1 MIRRPLIPAFILA
14 LSLVDLSPR
23 GAGAQ
28 PSHEMTA
35 PSPPTATQTEGK
47 PLGWA
52 QAIKTGI
59 DRHPL
64 IQISKH
70 DVAQAE
76 AATKEVESANLPIFN
91 FMYSSS
97 GGNTRVL
104 ANLGISGSL
113 PKPTNYL
120 TTPGIRE
127 DWLVT
132 DFGHTAHL
140 ILASKSL
147 KTSAERNVLT
157 AKALVI
163 LRIEQ
168 AYLHCLKQQRLVEIT
183 KDILKERALIR
194 QQAQSLYQNKLRSR
208 LDLDLATVEEQR
220 AQLALIDA
228 QNDLKVAFATLANTM
243 GLQTPEPY
251 ALENVS
257 LEMTAAPPI
266 EPLFEKALLNRPELL
281 GAQDRAHAA
290 TEALKAA
297 KALYYGHV
305 DQLAVLAFTWWGREE
320 RPSGKEIS
328 QPGAKEGWWS
338 NGVTS
343 AFPLYTGGRIQGQV
357 DEAAARK
364 GQADATT
371 RTIANDITLQVA
383 KAYFSLL
390 TAEQQIKVAQER
402 TAYAREAL
410 TLSRERYKAGL
421 GSILDVM
428 TATTNL
434 LTAEVG
440 LAHSQYAF
448 RTSEAAIAY
457 ATGEEYARY

>member
-1 MIRRPLIPAFILA
+1 MIRRALIPLIIILVLCLADPARR
-14 LSLVDLSPR
+14 D
-23 GAGAQ
+23 AGAQ
-28 PSHEMTA
+28 PGPEMT
-35 PSPPTATQTEGK
+35 PPQATAQSEGK
-47 PLGWA
+47 PLGWE

-59 DRHPL
+59 DKHPL

-70 DVAQAE
+70 GVLQAD

-91 FMYSSS
+91 AMYVSS

-113 PKPTNYL
+113 PKPTNYM

-168 AYLHCLKQQRLVEIT
+168 AYLHCLKQQRLAEIAT
-183 KDILKERALIR
+183 DILKERTVIR
-194 QQAQSLYQNKLRSR
+194 QQAQSLYQNKLRSK

-243 GLQTPEPY
+243 GLQAPEPY
-251 ALENVS
+251 ALESIS
-257 LEMTAAPPI
+257 LEVTPAPPI
-266 EPLFEKALLNRPELL
+266 EPLFEKALVNRPELL
-281 GAQDRAHAA
+281 GAKDRAQAA
-290 TEALKAA
+290 AEALKAA

-305 DQLAVLAFTWWGREE
+305 DQLAALAYSWWGREE

-364 GQADATT
+364 GEAEALT

-383 KAYFSLL
+383 KAYFSRL

-402 TAYAREAL
+402 VAYAREAL
-410 TLSRERYKAGL
+410 TLARERYKAGL
-421 GSILDVM
+421 GSILEVT
-428 TATTNL
+428 TATTDL

-440 LAHSQYAF
+440 LAQSQYAF
-448 RTSEAAIAY
+448 RTSQAAVAY